1 MLLFPQKNDKNTVKE
16 KVFFVCS
23 ARQTV
28 NTTLSEMLRTAGF
41 SNVESIAQDLLV
53 NSQFILPA
61 NASGVIIDIA
71 HSADPQ
77 DVITKVQ
84 AMIPRDVWCCVV
96 GDSDSITLAQS
107 FSRQGIFYFNVNA
120 QADELIAAATTG
132 MSARSPR
139 GTVCVS
145 VLGCKGGVGNTQI
158 AWKLAQQIVQ
168 RRSMPTL
175 FIQGLAGSRDLDIF
189 VGKKLLQDVVQVNK
203 TLDARQQDTESLPDL
218 KNSAY
223 DKYNFVVFEETI
235 NSASKETLRH
245 LIEKSTCLILVLD
258 RSMSSVRI
266 AHTVMEMIEALNRSQ
281 PTPRRLILCLSDSR
295 PVTFEMLSIEDLQ
308 SLLERRLD
316 IIFPYNK
323 SRSFAAFA
331 LRKKTAPIDL
341 LAQSVLG
348 APASSSLRLINR
360 SSYKPGR

>member
-1 MLLFPQKNDKNTVKE
+1 MLLFPQKDDKSAVKE

-23 ARQTV
+23 VRESVSTR
-28 NTTLSEMLRTAGF
+28 LSEMLRMAGF
-41 SNVESIAQDLLV
+41 SHVENIAQDLLQ
-53 NSQFILPA
+53 NSQISFLA
-61 NASGVIIDIA
+61 NASGVIIDIG
-71 HSADPQ
+71 HSVDPQ
-77 DVITKVQ
+77 EVIAKVQ
-84 AMIPRDVWCCVV
+84 ATIPRNVWCCVV
-96 GDSDSITLAQS
+96 GDSDSIALAQS
-107 FSRQGIFYFNVNA
+107 FSRQGIFYFNVNV
-120 QADELIAAATTG
+120 QAEELIVAATTG
-132 MSARSPR
+132 MSASSPR
-139 GTVCVS
+139 GTACVS

-158 AWKLAQQIVQ
+158 AWQLAQQIVQ

-189 VGKKLLQDVVQVNK
+189 VGKKLLQDIVQVNK
-203 TLDARQQDTESLPDL
+203 NLDAKQQDSENLPDF

-245 LIEKSTCLILVLD
+245 LVEKSTCLILVLD

-281 PTPRRLILCLSDSR
+281 PTPRRLILCLSDCR

-316 IIFPYNK
+316 IVFPYQK
-323 SRSFAAFA
+323 SRSFAAFTI
-331 LRKKTAPIDL
+331 RKQVAPIDL
-341 LAQSVLG
+341 LAQRVLG
-348 APASSSLRLINR
+348 ASTQTTSKFMRRL
-360 SSYKPGR
+360 SHKPER